1 MPSLQG
7 LPPARRPRVRA
18 ERDSAALG
26 RAQGGLASVTTIWSA
41 AFVPLIG
48 TARCSP
54 GFSVTPAI
62 SQCPNDKNGAA
73 REPAGIA
80 HFRRPI
86 PSLGNPRATIPA

>member
-1 MPSLQG
+1 MPSPQG
-7 LPPARRPRVRA
+7 LPAASRSRARP
-18 ERDSAALG
+18 ERDIAALG
-26 RAQGGLASVTTIWSA
+26 TTQGGLAAVTAVSSA
-41 AFVPLIG
+41 AFVPLMG

-62 SQCPNDKNGAA
+62 THCANDKISAA
-73 REPAGIA
+73 YEPAGIA